1 MRNANQ
7 ITVSNLLT
15 HTSGIDI
22 PNTEQPRNKS
32 YLEAAAINWI
42 VKHVTKNTEKKVGK
56 WNYNN
61 ANFVLLAGII
71 RKTTGSSYSA
81 NVESR
86 IARPLNLSHTFTS
99 NNFSRNR
106 QTAISYTLLW
116 NRFNYFNAQGA
127 SRNQLS
133 QVPGAGNLYSTPSD
147 FYKILAGMN
156 DGQILTAKQ
165 FYALTHL
172 PEKDSTYSGGMY
184 IKNGG
189 QLKLAYGNVHN
200 TYFGNWV
207 QLTSDN
213 QNGIVMFLN
222 QTKDGT
228 SRNKAIGYRILKH
241 IKSGTFLSK

>member
-1 MRNANQ
+1 MHR
-7 ITVSNLLT
+7 
-15 HTSGIDI
+15 
-22 PNTEQPRNKS
+22 
-32 YLEAAAINWI
+32 
-42 VKHVTKNTEKKVGK
+42 
-56 WNYNN
+56 
-61 ANFVLLAGII
+61 VLP
-71 RKTTGSSYSA
+71 
-81 NVESR
+81 E
-86 IARPLNLSHTFTS
+86 
-99 NNFSRNR
+99 
-106 QTAISYTLLW
+106 
-116 NRFNYFNAQGA
+116 
-127 SRNQLS
+127 
-133 QVPGAGNLYSTPSD
+133 AGNLYSTPSD

-156 DGQILTAKQ
+156 DGQILTVKQ

-184 IKNGG
+184 IKNDG

-213 QNGIVMFLN
+213 QNGTVMFLN